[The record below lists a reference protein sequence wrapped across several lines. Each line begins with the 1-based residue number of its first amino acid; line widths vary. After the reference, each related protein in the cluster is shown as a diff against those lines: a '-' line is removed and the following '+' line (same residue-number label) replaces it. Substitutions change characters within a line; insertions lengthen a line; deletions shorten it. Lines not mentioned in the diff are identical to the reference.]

1 MEKQGKIELDKLK
14 SELLRV
20 KTTLECYYSIPRNLN
35 RINAYK
41 KQIKCLEGLIGEKI
55 KNIGEI

>member
-1 MEKQGKIELDKLK
+1 
-14 SELLRV
+14 
-20 KTTLECYYSIPRNLN
+20 LN

-55 KNIGEI
+55 KNIGEIWKLKN